1 MLVELAVEGGPG
13 GGFRGQGRRGRG
25 RFDTDEGLRILLG
38 YGSGDDS
45 DGGGPDEPAAMPSAA
60 QDAVPADVSAAADGT
75 QPGAVLAAAMHLAGH
90 SFEEDGRAANAQSY
104 SSDAAV
110 RMRPKAAIPEPRLE
124 SAATKASP
132 VFNNTAAVHSGL
144 RSPAS
149 KAGKLVASGA
159 ALPELAVPL
168 HLDLSQQQVA
178 GRKPDAVRSPSASG
192 HLASKTLQVPQC
204 RSQLGYSRPVLTCI
218 ADATAAPRLQ
228 QAVAGKDCTVI
239 MAGQTGSGKTHTTAS
254 FVQHTLHNI
263 FPVLPADEENR
274 NISWTLSMVEL
285 HGSSFKDLL
294 QPGNCSI
301 SMRQQRLQ
309 GQSLHTIASAAQA
322 TRLVN
327 KGLKVRQTG
336 SHALNA
342 TSSRSHMFVT
352 FRQTTTTMDDD
363 QDGNAGFHS
372 TAASFTLLD
381 LAGSERMNKTGAI
394 NGSSLAQEGNDI
406 NTSLSALEKMCR
418 QLANPRTKHVSYRDH
433 PLTQALQSSV
443 DGGQGLAIIGHVR
456 PEMDDVKETES
467 TLRFAEAAGKMR
479 PKVSTPADVR
489 KRSYAQ
495 LEQTIARIQQD
506 NSNVQQEN
514 ASLRLQLDQANLEAA
529 SRDPT
534 ASAGTLPGSPR
545 SSSLP
550 SRGGRSPCASAG
562 CTLDAPSS
570 PEPSSVPSK
579 EGKSPSPPAGL
590 AFSAG
595 TPPSLNTCS
604 PPPSSLSSPEQ
615 TSPATPSC
623 LQLPLESPAKPTV
636 HTATQRPELD
646 WQQIKQ
652 TIPEML
658 GGYET
663 TWLSGGPAFEDE
675 LMVCQQMA
683 HELAGQQCKA
693 QAQMAGLKIERDHCL
708 QQARTLSRKCRLQ
721 RTALRLQRAQA
732 VVRVSKVR
740 VKRQEWAA
748 TRHHAEHTSRLE
760 WSAAEAAVLREARV
774 AAQVQQAQQLHQ
786 YQHCCSRQQQQQR
799 SASWFGAASAALR
812 GLITSVL
819 GF

>member
-1 MLVELAVEGGPG
+1 MTSTRLTSASSTTSPG
-13 GGFRGQGRRGRG
+13 N
-25 RFDTDEGLRILLG
+25 
-38 YGSGDDS
+38 
-45 DGGGPDEPAAMPSAA
+45 
-60 QDAVPADVSAAADGT
+60 V
-75 QPGAVLAAAMHLAGH
+75 
-90 SFEEDGRAANAQSY
+90 
-104 SSDAAV
+104 
-110 RMRPKAAIPEPRLE
+110 
-124 SAATKASP
+124 
-132 VFNNTAAVHSGL
+132 TAACSRPQARRCEVAISI
-144 RSPAS
+144 RPPRQQDSAS
-149 KAGKLVASGA
+149 A
-159 ALPELAVPL
+159 ALPQSGSRRGIERASTTVARLTT
-168 HLDLSQQQVA
+168 SQKEHTFDGVYYGSSDQI
-178 GRKPDAVRSPSASG
+178 
-192 HLASKTLQVPQC
+192 
-204 RSQLGYSRPVLTCI
+204 QLWT
-218 ADATAAPRLQ
+218 ATAAPRLQ
-228 QAVAGKDCTVI
+228 QAVAGKDSTVI

-263 FPVLPADEENR
+263 FPVLTADQENQ
-274 NISWTLSMVEL
+274 NVSWTLSMVEL

-294 QPGNCSI
+294 QPGNGSI
-301 SMRQQRLQ
+301 CMRQQRLQ
-309 GQSLHTIASAAQA
+309 GQTSHIIASAAQA

-327 KGLKVRQTG
+327 KGLKMRQTG

-352 FRQTTTTMDDD
+352 FRQTTTTVDDD
-363 QDGNAGFHS
+363 QEGNAGFHS

-394 NGSSLAQEGNDI
+394 NGSSLAQEGHDI
-406 NTSLSALEKMCR
+406 NTASLRLRRCADS
-418 QLANPRTKHVSYRDH
+418 
-433 PLTQALQSSV
+433 LQTLSSV
-443 DGGQGLAIIGHVR
+443 EGGQGLAFIGHVS
-456 PEMDDVKETES
+456 PEMDDVKETKS
-467 TLRFAEAAGKMR
+467 TLRFMEAAGKMR
-479 PKVSTPADVR
+479 AKVSTQADAR

-506 NSNVQQEN
+506 NSNLQQEN

-550 SRGGRSPCASAG
+550 SRGGSSPCASAG

-579 EGKSPSPPAGL
+579 EGRSPLPPAGL
-590 AFSAG
+590 ASSAG

-604 PPPSSLSSPEQ
+604 PAPSSEQ
-615 TSPATPSC
+615 TSPATSSC
-623 LQLPLESPAKPTV
+623 LHLFLPMSPTKPTA

-646 WQQIKQ
+646 WQQITE

-663 TWLSGGPAFEDE
+663 TWLSAGPAFEDE

-708 QQARTLSRKCRLQ
+708 QQARILSRKCRLQ

-732 VVRVSKVR
+732 VVRVGKVR

-748 TRHHAEHTSRLE
+748 TSHHAEHTSRLE
-760 WSAAEAAVLREARV
+760 RSAAEAAVLREARV
-774 AAQVQQAQQLHQ
+774 AAQVHQAQQLHQ
-786 YQHCCSRQQQQQR
+786 YQHFCSRQQPQQR
-799 SASWFGAASAALR
+799 SVSWLGAASAALR
-812 GLITSVL
+812 DLMTSVL